1 VAARAAQAAST
12 RPARSSSL
20 PMAGRFEGVGMSE
33 EFFITE
39 VHIHKVRH
47 IEDLK
52 INLST
57 TERKH
62 LILTGRNGSGKTS
75 VLEALRRCIPSA
87 DADLIVDAARLL
99 AKSAPKLG
107 GIALSLNSD
116 GKEGDSLREIPF
128 VVEYFEAKR
137 QQDFISPRGPKNLE
151 EIRKENPDISES
163 GLFVQFLVN
172 LWMER
177 LIAKDE
183 QDDSTVLKIES
194 WFENFKGKLR
204 DIANDPA
211 IDLQFDRKDWNFNII
226 EPGKNAYNLLQLSDG
241 YSSILRII
249 SQLIM
254 RMEATGKWS
263 FETQGIVLIDEIE
276 THLHIELQEE
286 VFPFLT
292 SFFPNIQF
300 IISTHSPF
308 VLNSVKNAVIC
319 DLEKR
324 IVVEDLSQYSS
335 QAIAKAY
342 FDADD
347 YSEQLQQDV
356 AEYEG
361 LLSNTQLDLL
371 GRDRLAELEEQLSH
385 VPDFFSD
392 SLQIK
397 LQQIKLKYKRKIA

>member
-1 VAARAAQAAST
+1 
-12 RPARSSSL
+12 
-20 PMAGRFEGVGMSE
+20 MSE
-33 EFFITE
+33 ELFITE

-52 INLST
+52 INLSA

-75 VLEALRRCIPSA
+75 VLEALRRCIPSE
-87 DADLIVDAARLL
+87 DPGLIIFTAGLL
-99 AKSAPKLG
+99 GKSAPKLG
-107 GIALSLNSD
+107 GISLNFSLED
-116 GKEGDSLREIPF
+116 KGDHILIEIPF
-128 VVEYFEAKR
+128 VAEYFEAKR
-137 QQDFISPRGPKNLE
+137 QQDFITPRGPKNLE
-151 EIRKENPDISES
+151 EVRKENPEISES

-183 QDDSTVLKIES
+183 NDDSTVLKIES
-194 WFENFKGKLR
+194 WFENFKAKLR
-204 DIANDPA
+204 AITNDRA

-226 EPGKNAYNLLQLSDG
+226 EPGKDTYNLLQLSDG

-254 RMEATGKWS
+254 RMEATGKWG

-292 SFFPNIQF
+292 SFFPKVQF

-347 YSEQLQQDV
+347 YSEQLQHDV
-356 AEYEG
+356 AE
-361 LLSNTQLDLL
+361 
-371 GRDRLAELEEQLSH
+371 
-385 VPDFFSD
+385 
-392 SLQIK
+392 
-397 LQQIKLKYKRKIA
+397 